1 MARTH
6 NDAGVIAALIERLTK
21 FRLPRAMELHAK
33 VDRGERLSD
42 VDMEYLERIFE
53 DAKLVQPYVERHPEY
68 QDLATRVLNLY
79 KEIVDRAAQNEQG
92 G

>member
-1 MARTH
+1 
-6 NDAGVIAALIERLTK
+6 
-21 FRLPRAMELHAK
+21 MELHAK

-79 KEIVDRAAQNEQG
+79 KEIVDRAALNEQG